1 MKKILMAA
9 AAACAF
15 TFAGTAAAAAADIPA
30 PEGWTVT
37 VVEGVPTFKKEA
49 TGFAINMINMPS
61 TGYTLESA
69 AKEVIQSNP
78 NCKITVA
85 AQTEQD
91 LECADG
97 RQVNILQSGAEQ
109 YTIITSVCGKTD
121 KTSCEA
127 DFKEFLTFVASLGK

>member
-1 MKKILMAA
+1 MRLH
-9 AAACAF
+9 F
-15 TFAGTAAAAAADIPA
+15 RRNSRSSRHP
-30 PEGWTVT
+30 
-37 VVEGVPTFKKEA
+37 
-49 TGFAINMINMPS
+49 GFAINMINMPS

>member
-1 MKKILMAA
+1 MD
-9 AAACAF
+9 CHRGRGRTHF
-15 TFAGTAAAAAADIPA
+15 Q
-30 PEGWTVT
+30 EG
-37 VVEGVPTFKKEA
+37 GHRLCNQHDKHA
-49 TGFAINMINMPS
+49 
-61 TGYTLESA
+61 
-69 AKEVIQSNP
+69 